1 MIDPM
6 NEVKYR
12 YELANEHLSRAERY
26 FSLEDWVG
34 CVHYSQLAVEN
45 FAKAVIAIYQVPTWS
60 HDPSNQLMGLINQVP
75 GSVRELIIE
84 LARMSHELAAEH
96 ARSTY
101 GEPTAGLTPGMIYNR
116 EVAARAL
123 SMARRARDIVTNVFS
138 ALGITV

>member
-26 FSLEDWVG
+26 YELDDWAG
-34 CVHYSQLAVEN
+34 CVHSSQLAVEN
-45 FAKAVIAIYQVPTWS
+45 FAKAIIAIYQVPTWS
-60 HDPSNQLMGLINQVP
+60 HDPSNQLMSIISQVP
-75 GSVRELIIE
+75 GSVKELIIE

-116 EVAARAL
+116 EIAARAL
-123 SMARRARDIVTNVFS
+123 SMAHRARDIVTSVFN